1 MFSFVVVWDL
11 QTLTARENSVQNLKH
26 NNGEQLDSS
35 DADSQQDSKYLLP
48 FFLVR
53 DHRLSQL
60 PKTQE
65 ETAI

>member
-35 DADSQQDSKYLLP
+35 DTDSQQDSKYLLP
-48 FFLVR
+48 FY
-53 DHRLSQL
+53 
-60 PKTQE
+60 
-65 ETAI
+65 